1 MMKDLYRS
9 RGVRALLQGLL
20 FMVLTGCTSLGEP
33 FDAEQAS
40 KIRNGMSR
48 QEVIGIMGSE
58 PSTVEGS
65 DPWKSVWIFTVAD
78 PISFGTRT
86 ERVSFTFDENNR
98 VYGLPK
104 TQGLVP

>member
-1 MMKDLYRS
+1 MMKDLYRFS
-9 RGVRALLQGLL
+9 GFRALLQGLI
-20 FMVLTGCTSLGEP
+20 FMVVTGCTSLGET

-48 QEVIGIMGSE
+48 EEVIAIMGSE
-58 PSTVEGS
+58 PSRVEGA
-65 DPWKSVWIFTVAD
+65 DPWKSVWIFTIAD